1 MEKDPS
7 TPPHFWGKYSYRKI
21 LHIVVRGV
29 NCIAL
34 SAYKKASLK
43 THPDK
48 TYKADASL
56 FIEVRGAY
64 TFILGE
70 LNPDESASER
80 MSRRVDNIK
89 RGYQFIQSEL
99 KITSEEMNK
108 IKQQQVQFGQRMD
121 AVEQRMQ
128 TLGIPI

>member
-1 MEKDPS
+1 M
-7 TPPHFWGKYSYRKI
+7 
-21 LHIVVRGV
+21 VRGV